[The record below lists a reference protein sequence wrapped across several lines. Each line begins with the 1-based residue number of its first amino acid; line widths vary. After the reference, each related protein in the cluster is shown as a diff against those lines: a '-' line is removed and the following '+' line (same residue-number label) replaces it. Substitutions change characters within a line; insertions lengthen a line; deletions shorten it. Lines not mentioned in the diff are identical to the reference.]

1 MSSRTQDPHSQFIPL
16 NKLKKSPRNV
26 RQTPHGKA
34 HIEAVADSI
43 QAHGQI
49 QNLVVET
56 EVGGDGHKT
65 GSYLVTAGEGRR
77 LAQLLRV
84 RRKQIKADEPLR
96 CVIDDSHNAW
106 AVSLAENEL
115 HEKLCPADQL
125 VAFKQLV
132 DSGQSVEEVA
142 AHFGVTPLVVQR
154 RLKLANLA
162 PDFIALYRKQGID
175 LAQLMALAIC
185 DDHEKQ
191 RHVWASLPKYYRH
204 PESLRRALTENE
216 ISVRESI
223 VKFVGIK
230 AYEKAGGFVRHDL
243 FAEKQDDGFVTDP
256 ELLRKLAAEKLQ
268 KAAARLKEDGHAWVE
283 VIPRLDYATL
293 STFGRVQ
300 SVLREAT
307 AKEQTKLDALNQK
320 LAEVEQQATA
330 AEDDEDRFSALS
342 DRADKIAAE
351 IEALQEKRQVPDP
364 AQQALSGAIVSIG
377 RSGDLEV
384 KQGLL
389 RPEDAKRFAREDK
402 APIKPTS
409 PSGPRVHSAAL
420 MRRLT
425 AHKTVALQAILA
437 QRPDVALIA
446 LTHRLVLRMFF
457 DSSFG
462 VPDVVQIET
471 EETALDQYASD
482 VPGCKAQ
489 LALAARGESLRSAL
503 PTDPTMVFAWLL
515 QRPQEEVLQLCAYG
529 VAMTLNGVSAD
540 EDGHALDALANAAG
554 LDMREWWTP
563 TAENY
568 LGSVPK
574 ARILEV
580 VREAV
585 SPEAAATLAQ
595 LKKAALTQ
603 EVEKRLTGTGWL
615 PSPLRGHAA

>member
-1 MSSRTQDPHSQFIPL
+1 MSSRTQDLHSQFIPL

-34 HIEAVADSI
+34 HIEALADSI
-43 QAHGQI
+43 HAHGQI

-56 EVGGDGHKT
+56 EVGEDGHKT

-77 LAQLLRV
+77 LAQIV
-84 RRKQIKADEPLR
+84 RAKRKHIKADEPIR
-96 CVIDDSHNAW
+96 CVIDDSHNAR

-115 HEKLCPADQL
+115 HEKLSPADQL

-132 DSGQSVEEVA
+132 DGGQSVEEVA

-154 RLKLANLA
+154 RLKLANVA

-175 LAQLMALAIC
+175 LCQLMALAIC

-191 RHVWASLPKYYRH
+191 KQVWANLPKYDRH
-204 PESLRRALTENE
+204 PESLRQALTENE
-216 ISVRESI
+216 ISVREPI
-223 VKFVGIK
+223 VKFVGLK

-256 ELLRKLAAEKLQ
+256 ELLRNLAAEKL
-268 KAAARLKEDGHAWVE
+268 KKTAARLTEEGHAWVE
-283 VIPRLDYATL
+283 VIPQLDYATL

-307 AKEQTKLDALNQK
+307 PKEQAKLDALTQK

-342 DRADKIAAE
+342 DRADEIAAE
-351 IEALQEKRQVPDP
+351 IEALQEMRKVPD
-364 AQQALSGAIVSIG
+364 AEQQVLAGAIVSIAH
-377 RSGDLEV
+377 SGELRIEA
-384 KQGLL
+384 GLL
-389 RPEDAKRFAREDK
+389 KPEDAKRFARGQK
-402 APIKPTS
+402 AAIKGASPTA
-409 PSGPRVHSAAL
+409 PRIHSAAL
-420 MRRLT
+420 TRRLT
-425 AHKTVALQAILA
+425 AHKTLALQATLA

-446 LTHRLVLRMFF
+446 LTHRLILRTFF
-457 DSSFG
+457 NAGYSSEN
-462 VPDVVQIET
+462 VVQIEI
-471 EETALDQYASD
+471 EETSLKQYAPD
-482 VPGCKAQ
+482 VEGCKAQ
-489 LALAARGESLRSAL
+489 TALAERGEALRSAL
-503 PTDPTMVFAWLL
+503 PKDPAMLFAWLL
-515 QRPQEEVLQLCAYG
+515 QRPQEEVLQLCAYC
-529 VAMTLNGVSAD
+529 VARTLNGVSAD
-540 EDGHALDALANAAG
+540 EENHALDELAHAAG
-554 LDMREWWTP
+554 LEMQNWWIP
-563 TAENY
+563 TAQSY
-568 LGSVPK
+568 LGSVAK

-603 EVEKRLTGTGWL
+603 EAEKRLTGTGWL